1 MGSGRSLSAWS
12 LTPKRRKRSF
22 GGKRKICRVWT
33 LKLSFKLSGAMAHRD
48 PEADLPVSTRY
59 RGIVKLQATTA
70 GVCRDTAEAPFQH
83 PGAVNSSVRTPA
95 WQVKHDLSLPKTRG
109 NAILSFEPL
118 GIRATW
124 D

>member
-1 MGSGRSLSAWS
+1 MDSGPSPTQSPRARL
-12 LTPKRRKRSF
+12 RRKRSF

-33 LKLSFKLSGAMAHRD
+33 LKLSFKLSRAMAHRD

-70 GVCRDTAEAPFQH
+70 GVRRDTAEAPFQH

-109 NAILSFEPL
+109 NAILGFEPL